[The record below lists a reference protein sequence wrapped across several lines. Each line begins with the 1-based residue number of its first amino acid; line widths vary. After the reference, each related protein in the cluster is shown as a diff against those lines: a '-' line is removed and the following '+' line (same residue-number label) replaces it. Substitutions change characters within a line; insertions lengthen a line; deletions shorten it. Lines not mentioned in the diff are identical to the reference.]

1 MHWTELSWRVAPK
14 HAHIGLNR
22 LLSTTRC
29 CLVALALAPRLKS
42 LRQKLRGLKL
52 DLTAKDLEMSVMQQ
66 KYQTLVLANAV
77 VDAVNTKDTGGIAA
91 SANSST
97 DGTNDTPG
105 AATDADGPPGVST
118 DTDGTPGVSTDTDGT
133 PGVSTDANGPGL
145 ATTSSTPATTAS
157 DSSELT
163 FAFARTFASH
173 STRTSRSLSQKR
185 SRCQQALVT
194 ILRPKHR
201 SSGSMI

>member
-118 DTDGTPGVSTDTDGT
+118 DTDGTPGVSTD
-133 PGVSTDANGPGL
+133 ANGPGL

-201 SSGSMI
+201 SSGLMIWP